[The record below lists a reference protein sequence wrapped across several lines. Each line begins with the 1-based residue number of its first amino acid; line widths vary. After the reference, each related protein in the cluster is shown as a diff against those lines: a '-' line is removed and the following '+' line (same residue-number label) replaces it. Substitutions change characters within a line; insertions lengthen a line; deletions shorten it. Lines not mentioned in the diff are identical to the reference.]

1 MNAFERGLG
10 RYLDEGVLAFLRT
23 VRVGVIGAGGLG
35 SNCAMH
41 LVRSGFADLVLADP
55 DTVEP
60 SNLNRQHFTLAQVG
74 RPKVLALRD
83 NLLAVNPD
91 ARVEAHVRAV
101 DADSMAE
108 LFGAC
113 RAVVEAVDDGC
124 DAVLILHGTDT
135 LAYSA
140 AAMSFQLLGLP
151 APVLFTGS
159 MLPAGVPDSD
169 AWENVSGALLALGQG
184 LAPGVQLYF
193 HGTLMAPT
201 RCAKVRSFGRH
212 PFAALQRQGGVARA
226 ASIPAAL
233 DYRQPKALAN
243 VGVLPLVP
251 GIGAPQLDGL
261 IGSGLQA
268 LILEC
273 FGSGTG
279 PSDNP
284 EFLASLQ
291 RAQAQGVVVV
301 AITQCHEGGVEL
313 DVYEAGSRL
322 RAVGVLSGA
331 GMTREAAF
339 GKLNALLGA
348 GLDTQAIRH
357 LVELDLCGELA

>member
-1 MNAFERGLG
+1 MQPANNVMVLYTGGTIGMQASANGLAPASGFEARMRDQFANLQAPAW
-10 RYLDEGVLAFLRT
+10 RFREMSPLIDSANMTPAYWQRLRT
-23 VRVGVIGAGGLG
+23 
-35 SNCAMH
+35 
-41 LVRSGFADLVLADP
+41 
-55 DTVEP
+55 
-60 SNLNRQHFTLAQVG
+60 
-74 RPKVLALRD
+74 
-83 NLLAVNPD
+83 
-91 ARVEAHVRAV
+91 
-101 DADSMAE
+101 
-108 LFGAC
+108 
-113 RAVVEAVDDGC
+113 AVVEAVDTGC

-151 APVLFTGS
+151 APVVFTGS

-169 AWENVSGALLALGQG
+169 AWENVSGALAALGEG
-184 LAPGVQLYF
+184 LAPGVHLYF
-193 HGTLMAPT
+193 HGALMAPT
-201 RCAKVRSFGRH
+201 RCAKIRSFGRH
-212 PFAALQRQGGVARA
+212 PFAALQRNGGA
-226 ASIPAAL
+226 AKAEALPAAL

-251 GIGAPQLDGL
+251 GIAAAQLDAL
-261 IGSGLQA
+261 IDSGIQA

-284 EFLASLQ
+284 AFLASLQ
-291 RAQAQGVVVV
+291 RAQDLGIVVV

-313 DVYEAGSRL
+313 DVYEAGRRL
-322 RAVGVLSGA
+322 RGVGVLSGG

-348 GLDTQAIRH
+348 GLATADIRR
-357 LVELDLCGELA
+357 LVELDLCGELR

>member
-1 MNAFERGLG
+1 MSPANNLMVLYTGGTIGMQASANGLAPASGFEARM
-10 RYLDEGVLAFLRT
+10 REQLANVSVPAWRFREMSPLIDSANMTPAYWQRLRT
-23 VRVGVIGAGGLG
+23 
-35 SNCAMH
+35 
-41 LVRSGFADLVLADP
+41 
-55 DTVEP
+55 
-60 SNLNRQHFTLAQVG
+60 
-74 RPKVLALRD
+74 
-83 NLLAVNPD
+83 
-91 ARVEAHVRAV
+91 
-101 DADSMAE
+101 
-108 LFGAC
+108 
-113 RAVVEAVDDGC
+113 AVVEAVDDGC

-151 APVLFTGS
+151 APVVFTGS

-169 AWENVSGALLALGQG
+169 AWENVSGALLALGEG
-184 LAPGVQLYF
+184 LAPGVHLYF
-193 HGTLMAPT
+193 HGALMAPT
-201 RCAKVRSFGRH
+201 RCAKIRSFGRH
-212 PFAALQRQGGVARA
+212 PFAALQRNGGVAQA
-226 ASIPAAL
+226 EALPAAL

-251 GIGAPQLDGL
+251 GIAAAQLDAL
-261 IGSGLQA
+261 LGSGIQA
-268 LILEC
+268 LVLEC

-291 RAQAQGVVVV
+291 RAEENGIVVV

-322 RAVGVLSGA
+322 RGVGVLSGG
-331 GMTREAAF
+331 GMTREAVF

-348 GLDTQAIRH
+348 GLSIAEVRR
-357 LVELDLCGELA
+357 LVELDLCGELS

>member
-1 MNAFERGLG
+1 MQSANNVMVLYTGGTIGMQASANGLAPASGFEARM
-10 RYLDEGVLAFLRT
+10 REQLADAHVPTWRFQEMAPLIDSANMTPAYWQRLRT
-23 VRVGVIGAGGLG
+23 AVI
-35 SNCAMH
+35 
-41 LVRSGFADLVLADP
+41 D
-55 DTVEP
+55 
-60 SNLNRQHFTLAQVG
+60 
-74 RPKVLALRD
+74 AL
-83 NLLAVNPD
+83 D
-91 ARVEAHVRAV
+91 A
-101 DADSMAE
+101 
-108 LFGAC
+108 
-113 RAVVEAVDDGC
+113 GC

-151 APVLFTGS
+151 VPVVFTGS

-169 AWENVSGALLALGQG
+169 AWENVSGALAALGAG
-184 LAPGVQLYF
+184 LAPGVHLHF
-193 HGTLMAPT
+193 HGALLAPT
-201 RCAKVRSFGRH
+201 ACAKIRSFGRN
-212 PFAALQRQGGVARA
+212 PFAALKRQGGVARV
-226 ASIPAAL
+226 ASLPTAL
-233 DYRQPKALAN
+233 DYRQPKTLAS

-251 GIGAPQLDGL
+251 GIGAAQLDGL
-261 IGSGLQA
+261 IDSGIHG

-291 RAQAQGVVVV
+291 RAQDKGIAVV

-313 DVYEAGSRL
+313 DIYEAGSRL
-322 RAVGVLSGA
+322 RGVGVLSGG

-348 GLDTQAIRH
+348 GLDHAQVRRLVQAN
-357 LVELDLCGELA
+357 LCGELG

>member
-1 MNAFERGLG
+1 MSASNNVMVLYTGGTIGMQASANGLAPASGFEARM
-10 RYLDEGVLAFLRT
+10 REQLAGQSVPAWQFQEMAPLIDSANMTPAYWQRLRT
-23 VRVGVIGAGGLG
+23 AVI
-35 SNCAMH
+35 
-41 LVRSGFADLVLADP
+41 D
-55 DTVEP
+55 
-60 SNLNRQHFTLAQVG
+60 
-74 RPKVLALRD
+74 
-83 NLLAVNPD
+83 
-91 ARVEAHVRAV
+91 AV
-101 DADSMAE
+101 DQ
-108 LFGAC
+108 
-113 RAVVEAVDDGC
+113 GC
-124 DAVLILHGTDT
+124 DGVLILHGTDT

-151 APVLFTGS
+151 APVVFTGS

-169 AWENVSGALLALGQG
+169 AWENVSGALQALGAG
-184 LAPGVQLYF
+184 LAPGVHLHF
-193 HGTLMAPT
+193 HGALIAPT
-201 RCAKVRSFGRH
+201 RCAKIRSFGRN
-212 PFAALQRQGGVARA
+212 PFAALNRQGGVARA
-226 ASIPAAL
+226 ESIPQAL

-251 GIGAPQLDGL
+251 GIGAAQLDA
-261 IGSGLQA
+261 IIASGIQA

-284 EFLASLQ
+284 DFLASLQ
-291 RAQAQGVVVV
+291 RAQEKGIVVV

-322 RAVGVLSGA
+322 RGVGVLSGG

-348 GLDTQAIRH
+348 GLATEEIRR
-357 LVELDLCGELA
+357 LVELDLCGELH